1 MTSFHNPDFVQ
12 LAQSMGCMGYRVQE
26 GSDLCAILEDA
37 FRQDVPAVIDC
48 PVDYGE
54 NALLTK
60 RLQALVKEYQ

>member
-1 MTSFHNPDFVQ
+1 
-12 LAQSMGCMGYRVQE
+12 MGYRVQE